1 MISTKIKL
9 FFFILTVL
17 IIALSICL
25 WTIFQK
31 ELEISSLE
39 KNRFEFYSLANSK
52 KKNFLDFS
60 TIVNKYVITLESRY
74 EKTLKEFVQITIND
88 KIKNQRNRA
97 LKELN
102 FFNKN
107 DINGLSNKEVYKI
120 KGFFSKINFS
130 ESMFD
135 KIFKAEDYSYEILL
149 LDIEAIN
156 ALYGYYKDD
165 NGNFTIKGK
174 PNQQRAKEILY
185 SYKYQI
191 LKEEISLNID
201 EILDYIETFMNE
213 YIEIQKAKEYQLYQL
228 SFLLSFLIV
237 CLILFGIVY
246 SHHRIIKSFK
256 VLIAWTKEVEKG
268 HYIFEKKN
276 LRKDEIGILMHSFNS
291 MAQTIQQNI
300 NHLEKISITDSLTK
314 LYNRRALNKTLEGES
329 YKFKRY
335 KHNCSIVLI
344 DIDYFKQVN
353 DTHGHDVGDI
363 ILKEFASVLANNI
376 RTSDTLGRW
385 GGEEFLIVCPNTT
398 LDEVRVVAQSLREKI
413 ENFNFSTVGQKTAS
427 FGTAEFVEGLTTEEV
442 IIKADEALYKAKE
455 QGRNCVV

>member
-1 MISTKIKL
+1 MISTKIKI
-9 FFFILTVL
+9 FFFVLSVL
-17 IIALSICL
+17 IMALSICL

-39 KNRFEFYSLANSK
+39 KNRFEFYSLANTQK
-52 KKNFLDFS
+52 KSFLDFS
-60 TIVNKYVITLESRY
+60 TVVNKFVITRESRY
-74 EKTLKEFVQITIND
+74 EKTLKQFVQINVNNSIT
-88 KIKNQRNRA
+88 KQRDNA

-107 DINGLSNKEVYKI
+107 ETNGLNKKEVYKI

-156 ALYGYYKDD
+156 ALYGYFKDD
-165 NGNFTIKGK
+165 NGNFTIKGEV
-174 PNQQRAKEILY
+174 NQQRAKDILY

-213 YIEIQKAKEYQLYQL
+213 HIEMQKAKEYQLYQI
-228 SFLLSFLIV
+228 SFFISFFIV
-237 CLILFGIVY
+237 CLILFGIIY
-246 SHHRIIKSFK
+246 SHYRIIKSFK
-256 VLIAWTKEVEKG
+256 VLMAWTKKVEKG
-268 HYIFEKKN
+268 QYTFEKKN

-300 NHLEKISITDSLTK
+300 NHLEKVSITDSLTK
-314 LYNRRALNKTLEGES
+314 LYNRRALNKTLDGES

-335 KHNCSIVLI
+335 KHNCSIILI

-353 DTHGHDVGDI
+353 DTYGHDVGDVV
-363 ILKEFASVLANNI
+363 LKEFSSILANNI
-376 RTSDTLGRW
+376 RISDTLGRW
-385 GGEEFLIVCPNTT
+385 GGEEFLIICPNTKVE
-398 LDEVRVVAQSLREKI
+398 EVRIVAQSLRQKI
-413 ENFNFSTVGQKTAS
+413 EKFDFSTVGSKTAS
-427 FGTAEFVEGLTTEEV
+427 FGTSQFQEGLTVEEV